1 MSTQT
6 KGLIVL
12 PQAAV
17 FVTPDPDSCS
27 EIANALEK
35 KGFEINYVKDGTRAI
50 NLSELKPNH
59 WKPAIFF
66 IDLVIPGDSGFFV
79 TKIVN
84 DKYSETKIP
93 IILFAAHIAPED
105 RMEASQI
112 GALGLLQKPLSY
124 KDVEEL
130 LEKERVRRQKADIG
144 AMGFKIESSDV

>member
-1 MSTQT
+1 MSTSS
-6 KGLIVL
+6 KGLNT
-12 PQAAV
+12 PQQAAV

-27 EIANALEK
+27 EVAKALAT

-50 NLSELKPNH
+50 NLSGLKPNH

-84 DKYSETKIP
+84 DKYNEAKMP

-130 LEKERVRRQKADIG
+130 LEKERIRRQKAEIG
-144 AMGFKIESSDV
+144 AMVFKIESSDV